1 MREMNMARGSQ
12 KNGARRI
19 FCYRDYLGWPGP
31 DRWEIIG
38 GEAWAMVPGPDA
50 DHQRILRDLCT
61 QINVFLKGNR
71 CELFQAPFDL
81 LLPTAAEADEEVQTV
96 LQPDAFVVCEPEKIT
111 QRGCRGAPDW
121 VIEVLSPS
129 TAGRDQILKR
139 RLYEKAQVKEYWI
152 FSPAE
157 RLVFVYHL
165 HKNRLALDEIY
176 DDTAKIAVKNLPGLT
191 IDCAA
196 VFPPA
201 PPKTFKEPPALYA

>member
-1 MREMNMARGSQ
+1 MARGSQ

-61 QINVFLKGNR
+61 QINVFLRGNR

-165 HKNRLALDEIY
+165 HKNRLALDDIY
-176 DDTAKIAVKNLPGLT
+176 DDTAKIAVKTLPGLT
-191 IDCAA
+191 IDCPA
-196 VFPPA
+196 VFPPV
-201 PPKTFKEPPALYA
+201 PPKTLKEPPAPYT